1 MRAFDFII
9 LFFSF
14 MYALALAHLFVVR
27 DVDDSLPQQSHAQ
40 CSTDRL
46 DVRRACVLGDKLAQP
61 LGFSR
66 TAFEHDEGF
75 DLRVFQ
81 ESQRTAYLAAFASLI
96 VLALIVNFTT
106 GAPLGVPKWAQENT
120 IVIAMLPAVG
130 IPLFAKRHDVQIV
143 AGLALIALSFVYIIL
158 YYPSLQ

>member
-1 MRAFDFII
+1 M
-9 LFFSF
+9 
-14 MYALALAHLFVVR
+14 
-27 DVDDSLPQQSHAQ
+27 
-40 CSTDRL
+40 
-46 DVRRACVLGDKLAQP
+46 
-61 LGFSR
+61 
-66 TAFEHDEGF
+66 
-75 DLRVFQ
+75 RVFQ